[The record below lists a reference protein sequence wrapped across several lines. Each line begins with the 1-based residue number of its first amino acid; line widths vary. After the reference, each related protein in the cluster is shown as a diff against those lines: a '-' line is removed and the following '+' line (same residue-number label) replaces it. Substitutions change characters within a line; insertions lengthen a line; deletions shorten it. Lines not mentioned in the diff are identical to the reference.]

1 MQSLNPSKADYD
13 PSLTPHDIFE
23 QLEIVLVM
31 NIKVLCLYLLTL
43 TMNYILEDQ

>member
-1 MQSLNPSKADYD
+1 M
-13 PSLTPHDIFE
+13 FE

-43 TMNYILEDQ
+43 NYIFEDQ

>member
-1 MQSLNPSKADYD
+1 M
-13 PSLTPHDIFE
+13 FE

-43 TMNYILEDQ
+43 TMNYIFEDQ

>member
-1 MQSLNPSKADYD
+1 M
-13 PSLTPHDIFE
+13 FE

-43 TMNYILEDQ
+43 TVKYIFEDQ